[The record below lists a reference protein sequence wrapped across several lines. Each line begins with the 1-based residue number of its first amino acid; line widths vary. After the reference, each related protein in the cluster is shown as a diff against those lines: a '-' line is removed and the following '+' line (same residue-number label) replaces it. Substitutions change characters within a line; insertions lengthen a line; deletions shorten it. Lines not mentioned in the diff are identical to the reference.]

1 MQMAA
6 SITPCRH
13 PTGPTVLDEH
23 RQTRARESAA
33 SFGGDVAGTHQIPV
47 PLKPAVRT
55 VKLAAI
61 RLGDPSIAGRAGR
74 GGAALVHQPHHHPGL
89 LGLVAQYS

>member
-1 MQMAA
+1 VEVAA
-6 SITPCRH
+6 SVTPCRH
-13 PTGPTVLDEH
+13 DASPTVLDEH
-23 RQTRARESAA
+23 RQIRARGSAA
-33 SFGGDVAGTHQIPV
+33 CFGGDVAGTHQIPV

-55 VKLAAI
+55 VELAAL

-74 GGAALVHQPHHHPGL
+74 GGAALVHQPHHYPGL